1 MANKITFQK
10 LSPFNNL
17 YEATNGNLRSVALK
31 LSSKSL
37 CLVSHLANTS
47 EEAWEELESVSE
59 VKFIVAPNHYHNKGA
74 KDATL
79 RFPNAQFCAPT
90 NAISRLEKV
99 TGLSINALN
108 DLEMQLPKNI
118 TIVEPV
124 GLKTGE
130 VWFCIEEG
138 KNKAL
143 IVVDAFCGPKILKNK
158 KENGTPQLLKTFP
171 SYGVED
177 REKYQEWANNF
188 ISSYS
193 PNVLIPCHGEVC
205 HGEICRGDDLEQ
217 ELLKCI
223 DAL

>member
-17 YEATNGNLRSVALK
+17 YEATNGNLRSIAIK

-37 CLVSHLANTS
+37 CLVSPLANTS
-47 EEAWEELESVSE
+47 EEAWKELESLAG
-59 VKFIVAPNHYHNKGA
+59 VKFILAPNHYHNKGI

-79 RFPNAQFCAPT
+79 RFPNAQSCAPA
-90 NAISRLEKV
+90 NAILRLEKV
-99 TGLSINALN
+99 TGLSINALD

-118 TIVEPV
+118 TIVEPA

-130 VWFCIEEG
+130 VWFCIEQG

-143 IVVDAFCGPKILKNK
+143 FVVDAFCGPKILKNK
-158 KENGTPQLLKTFP
+158 KENGTPQILKTFP

-177 REKYQEWANNF
+177 REKYQQWANDF
-188 ISSYS
+188 LSSYS
-193 PNVLIPCHGEVC
+193 PNVLVPCHGEVC
-205 HGEICRGDDLEQ
+205 HGEICQGDDLEQ
-217 ELLKCI
+217 KLLKCI

>member
-37 CLVSHLANTS
+37 CLVSPLANTS
-47 EEAWEELESVSE
+47 EEAWEELESVAE

-138 KNKAL
+138 RNKAL

-171 SYGVED
+171 SYGVEG
-177 REKYQEWANNF
+177 REKYQEWANDF
-188 ISSYS
+188 VSLYS
-193 PNVLIPCHGEVC
+193 PNVLIPCHGD
-205 HGEICRGDDLEQ
+205 ICRGDDLEQ

-223 DAL
+223 KTITR